1 MRALRFLV
9 VLALALGLSG
19 CFQFHTV
26 LRVFPDGSARL
37 LSSITMSTEAY
48 ERMQALAELD
58 PDQKGAFSLI
68 DEEALRSAA
77 KGYGPGVTFEG
88 VKSIDGDGEQG
99 YVATYRVEDVT
110 TLALPLAPEPPS
122 SLGAAGPDSSPS
134 DIVTFDFQPAT
145 GDAPAQLAIQMPSLL
160 GDDGVMS
167 TGLGGLGTPGT
178 TKDESGIE
186 MLRAMLQGMQATLRI
201 EPQGTVTATDATFED
216 AGAITLMRFD
226 FDELLADPDAFNRLD
241 AQGPPTSTDE
251 LADRVAATPGI
262 DMEAQPTVT
271 VSFRGE

>member
-77 KGYGPGVTFEG
+77 KG
-88 VKSIDGDGEQG
+88 
-99 YVATYRVEDVT
+99 
-110 TLALPLAPEPPS
+110 
-122 SLGAAGPDSSPS
+122 
-134 DIVTFDFQPAT
+134 
-145 GDAPAQLAIQMPSLL
+145 
-160 GDDGVMS
+160 
-167 TGLGGLGTPGT
+167 
-178 TKDESGIE
+178 
-186 MLRAMLQGMQATLRI
+186 
-201 EPQGTVTATDATFED
+201 
-216 AGAITLMRFD
+216 
-226 FDELLADPDAFNRLD
+226 
-241 AQGPPTSTDE
+241 
-251 LADRVAATPGI
+251 
-262 DMEAQPTVT
+262 
-271 VSFRGE
+271 